1 MSARQAM
8 TMRTSILRDQGT
20 ADDLGAETAS
30 DWQPVA
36 ESVACRCFYA
46 SGRLQIN
53 ATESN
58 PIGQLMLLIPLGT
71 DLQADDQIG
80 DVTDRQGTVLFAGPL
95 MLSGPVGH
103 RQDHLCV
110 TLREL

>member
-1 MSARQAM
+1 M

-20 ADDLGAETAS
+20 VDEFGAEAAS
-30 DWQPVA
+30 NFQPVA
-36 ESVACRCFYA
+36 TGVVCCCYYE

-80 DVTDRQGTVLFAGPL
+80 DVTDRLGAVLFTGPL
-95 MLSGPVGH
+95 KLVGPVGH
-103 RQDHLCV
+103 RKDHLAV
-110 TLREL
+110 LLREL